1 MTADTAPTPYDPKK
15 ARRAGWGAFVG
26 TTIEWFDFYIYATA
40 AALVFSYVFFPE
52 ASYWA
57 GVLAA
62 FGTYAVGFFFRP
74 LGGVIFGHIGDK
86 FGRRPALVSTLVLMG
101 AATFMVGLLPTHAQI
116 GLWAAVLL
124 VILRALQGIAVGGE
138 WGGAVLMAVEHAPE
152 KKKTFYGGFAQ
163 LGNPAGAMLATGS
176 FSLISLAGDDFLM
189 EGGWRIPFLAS
200 IVLIG
205 VGFWIRWK
213 VEESPIFEEDA
224 AADAAQPAE
233 ARDAEPQAA
242 ASAEKGSESNA
253 PVLFAL
259 KNNWLPILIG
269 MGAIPIATGG
279 YYLTTTFAQAYA
291 TDPEIGVPTTLILNA
306 MTLASFLELLVT
318 MPIAALA
325 DRIGRRVTISL
336 GVIATGML
344 IAPLFLSF
352 STGNAV
358 LIFVLVAAVRIT
370 MSMTYAPTAAFL
382 AQMFV
387 PRGRYTSVSLAYG
400 VGVAIYGGL
409 APATASLLYGQTGTI
424 WSIVG
429 LFVAFGAL
437 NLVCVMI
444 APQLVDHR
452 LIQEKKEAA
461 DAAAL

>member
-1 MTADTAPTPYDPKK
+1 
-15 ARRAGWGAFVG
+15 
-26 TTIEWFDFYIYATA
+26 
-40 AALVFSYVFFPE
+40 
-52 ASYWA
+52 
-57 GVLAA
+57 
-62 FGTYAVGFFFRP
+62 
-74 LGGVIFGHIGDK
+74 
-86 FGRRPALVSTLVLMG
+86 
-101 AATFMVGLLPTHAQI
+101 
-116 GLWAAVLL
+116 
-124 VILRALQGIAVGGE
+124 
-138 WGGAVLMAVEHAPE
+138 
-152 KKKTFYGGFAQ
+152 
-163 LGNPAGAMLATGS
+163 MLATGS

-233 ARDAEPQAA
+233 ARDAEPQGA

-336 GVIATGML
+336 GVIATGVL

-382 AQMFV
+382 ARCSSRGAATPASRWPTESV
-387 PRGRYTSVSLAYG
+387 WPSTAAWLRPRPACSTARPGQSGPSWASSSPSARSTSSA
-400 VGVAIYGGL
+400 
-409 APATASLLYGQTGTI
+409 
-424 WSIVG
+424 
-429 LFVAFGAL
+429 
-437 NLVCVMI
+437 
-444 APQLVDHR
+444 
-452 LIQEKKEAA
+452 
-461 DAAAL
+461 